1 MNKGGLKQTAG
12 ASGYGSAKNVKYR
25 EMEDSFMNFASAT
38 AARDDAFAEL
48 MTTNV
53 NLTTQLRKQ

>member
-53 NLTTQLRKQ
+53 NLTT